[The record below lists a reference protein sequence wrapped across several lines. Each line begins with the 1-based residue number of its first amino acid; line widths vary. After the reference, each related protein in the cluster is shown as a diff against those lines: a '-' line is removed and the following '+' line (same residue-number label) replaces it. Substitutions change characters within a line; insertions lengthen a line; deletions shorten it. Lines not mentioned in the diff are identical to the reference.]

1 MTQQAQESSLGS
13 GITTFATGD
22 LGDAIAKISA
32 AGENYRSAYSKL
44 ESYFENDLK
53 NAVQGDTLNDF
64 KSCFDSRKAALKAVN
79 DYVDELLS
87 TLRTKTNEGADL
99 ADNLSSTLKSHN
111 G

>member
-13 GITTFATGD
+13 GITTFSTGE
-22 LGDAIAKISA
+22 LGDAITKISN

-53 NAVQGDTLNDF
+53 DAVQGDTLNDF
-64 KSCFDSRKAALKAVN
+64 KSCFDSRKTALKAVN
-79 DYVDELLS
+79 NYIDELLA
-87 TLRTKTNEGADL
+87 TLKTKTNEGANL
-99 ADNLSSTLKSHN
+99 ADELSSTLMSHN